1 MKKKESTSDIVKD
14 YIFKQL
20 ETQKLGIGSRLPTE
34 SQLSTLLNIS
44 RTSVR
49 EALQS
54 LKGIGLVESS
64 QGSGYTIISNTKK
77 SFSDTLRA
85 MMAIKN
91 IKFTDISEIREA
103 LEVKAAE
110 LAIKREITSYDISY
124 LKKCIDDMESI
135 SKIDSSQATE
145 YDIKFHRKIASLSGN
160 EFLNSFI
167 LALSD
172 FSTRYILISWDEV
185 DTEEIQ
191 RLLQT
196 HRQIIKFLEVKD
208 SKRVVNEIIN
218 HYRIADEIINHH
230 TDTMEISRHPAEY
243 LLKKLYAEG
252 FTSDEIYS
260 RLTNLTNN
268 EKTE

>member
-1 MKKKESTSDIVKD
+1 MEKKESTSNIVKD

-20 ETQKLGIGSRLPTE
+20 EAQKLGIGSRLPTE

-44 RTSVR
+44 RSSVR
-49 EALQS
+49 EALHS

-77 SFSDTLRA
+77 SFSDALRA

-110 LAIKREITSYDISY
+110 LAIKRGITSYDISY

-135 SKIDSSQATE
+135 YKIDSSQATE
-145 YDIKFHRKIASLSGN
+145 NDIKFHRKIASLSGN

-172 FSTRYILISWDEV
+172 FSTRYILISWNEV
-185 DTEEIQ
+185 DTEEAQ

-196 HRQIIKFLEVKD
+196 HRQIINFLEVKD
-208 SKRVVNEIIN
+208 TKQVVNEIIN
-218 HYRIADEIINHH
+218 HYRIADEIINNH
-230 TDTMEISRHPAEY
+230 TDKMEISKHPAEY
-243 LLKKLYAEG
+243 LLEKLYAEG
-252 FTSDEIYS
+252 FTSDQIYS
-260 RLTNLTNN
+260 KLTDLTNN
-268 EKTE
+268 EKIV